1 MPGPA
6 PRQSSPPGGANDTE
20 AIPHRARPCSPPDA
34 SLRVAPEAQTPVR
47 YTSHHLGC
55 ASVRSQVAQILEI
68 PEAELAI
75 LAPDKTLEFPDEAL
89 VSDHRLRDDDVLYAV
104 RRLGGSL
111 EKIELLEG
119 PEE

>member
-1 MPGPA
+1 MA
-6 PRQSSPPGGANDTE
+6 AS
-20 AIPHRARPCSPPDA
+20 RALY
-34 SLRVAPEAQTPVR
+34 LRVKRQHETIFLLCEPSQ
-47 YTSHHLGC
+47 SF
-55 ASVRSQVAQILEI
+55 ASIRTRVAQILEI